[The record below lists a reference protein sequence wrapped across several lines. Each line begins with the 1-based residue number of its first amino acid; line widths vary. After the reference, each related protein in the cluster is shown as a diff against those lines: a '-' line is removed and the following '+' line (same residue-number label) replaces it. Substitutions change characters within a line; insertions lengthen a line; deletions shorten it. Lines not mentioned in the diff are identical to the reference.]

1 MPTTYSLADPDVRNE
16 LASVMARY
24 HERLYAAQVRVA
36 VLMARNPDGP
46 AVKHGGYPALATIKP
61 LPLKD
66 RVLKDADALLVIDEG
81 EWYELKPAQR
91 VALLDHELSHIDTID
106 RDESDPNEDA
116 GEGASKVT
124 WKTDDIGRPR
134 LKSVKGDWN
143 AGDGFA
149 AVVARHGASAV
160 EFKNLSRCNS
170 AADRARREGEAER
183 DATTDPAREGER

>member
-1 MPTTYSLADPDVRNE
+1 MIVLF
-16 LASVMARY
+16 AS
-24 HERLYAAQVRVA
+24 
-36 VLMARNPDGP
+36 NPDGP
-46 AVKHGGYPALATIKP
+46 AVKRGGYPALATIKP

-66 RVLKDADALLVIDEG
+66 RVMKEGDALLVIDES

-106 RDESDPNEDA
+106 RDESDPNEDR

-124 WKTDDIGRPR
+124 WKTDDIGRPK

-149 AVVARHGASAV
+149 AVVARHGASAI
-160 EFKNLSRCNS
+160 EFENLSRCKS
-170 AADRARREGEAER
+170 AADRAKREGEAER
-183 DATTDPAREGER
+183 EPEPEQEVG